1 MGTFFH
7 RPKVK
12 TNGRKSVVTTSTLH
26 KLGCKGCPLKNQ
38 SCETPKM
45 EPAGAEKP
53 LIYVL
58 GDYADKESDA
68 RGRHIYG
75 KPATLM
81 KRAIGR
87 DNLSQVRYNNVVRTK
102 PDTRKDLPK
111 EAIEACRRSVEADI
125 AKSKPF
131 AIFGFGDIPLRW
143 IIGESPSGT
152 DFSVHKWR
160 GLRMPVTVGGHS
172 CWYYCFDHPRTLV
185 NKRKVFSNRFGDRV
199 VETDEEQAFK
209 IQVSNAV
216 KDLETLPE
224 AEVVDTTTLS
234 ENITTYHGG
243 SDDLDKIKRWFDKY
257 IKNQEPI
264 AIDLE
269 TNGLRPYADN
279 AKILT
284 ISFGTDEDTIAFA
297 LDHKENKWSKKQRE
311 ELLRITYEFI
321 MQSGTKIA
329 HNLSFE
335 LEWLGHFL
343 GREVLFE
350 TDWIDTMALYYVYD
364 GRTGNQS
371 LDMTTLKF
379 LGFQLKD
386 YSTVDVAKLD
396 AYPLEDVLVYNGM
409 DVKYTHMLWPMLEDE
424 LEYMDIKGDLMMA
437 RRIHQER
444 IPALV
449 ATQLVGIP
457 TDQQSVH
464 EIQNQLQTVYDE
476 VVSKIAGLEAVIKW
490 EGAKRKSFN
499 PGSPSQV
506 VDLLKEEIGAGPITI
521 QDPKTKKDKVTT
533 GDEVLSKVQHPLA
546 SLILEYR
553 KVTKLKGTYVDPLV
567 EGGDNLHDDGM
578 IHTILNHTFTRT
590 GRLSSNSPN
599 IQNFPKRKDKW
610 IRRVVTAP
618 PGYVFVSLDYGQLE
632 ARVAAMVSQDPVFA
646 RLIRDRYDI
655 HMAWAEK
662 LAYAYPQRV
671 GGKKMLK
678 DAKAMKDFR
687 TDVKNQWTF
696 PLIYNSALRSVSG
709 NTDIPIDTLE
719 PLYNE
724 FWETFAGIK
733 EDQDRTVAAFYEKG
747 YVPMP
752 TGRRRWGPL
761 AHTEIYNTRIQGP
774 GSDIVV
780 DGMQRIAKK
789 SYELDIPDLQPRF
802 NIHDDL
808 SFMFPK
814 KKLDEY
820 SEIVI
825 GEMLRTDSFD
835 FINVPIL
842 VEMEVGPSWY
852 DLEPAGE
859 FYSDDWGY

>member
-7 RPKVK
+7 RPKASA
-12 TNGRKSVVTTSTLH
+12 NGRKSSVTTKTLH
-26 KLGCKGCPLKNQ
+26 KMGCKVCPLNNQ
-38 SCETPKM
+38 SCSTPKM
-45 EPAGAEKP
+45 DPAGAEKP

-58 GDYADKESDA
+58 GDFVDEEADD

-75 KPATLM
+75 KPSTLL
-81 KRAIGR
+81 KGSIGR
-87 DNLSQVRYNNVVRTK
+87 DMLNKVRYNNVVRTK
-102 PDTRKDLPK
+102 PSSRKDLPK
-111 EAIEACRRSVEADI
+111 EAIEACRKSVEDDI

-143 IIGESPSGT
+143 VVGESPNGS

-160 GLRMPVTVGGHS
+160 GLRMPVTVGGHT

-185 NKRKVFSNRFGDRV
+185 NKRKVYSNYYGERV

-209 IQVSNAV
+209 IQVPNAV
-216 KDLETLPE
+216 ADLDTLPP
-224 AEVVDTTTLS
+224 AEVVDTETLRDC
-234 ENITTYHGG
+234 ITTYHGG
-243 SDDLDKIKRWFDKY
+243 AGDLDKIRRWFNKY
-257 IKNQEPI
+257 IESQEPV

-269 TNGLRPYADN
+269 TNGFRPYAKN
-279 AKILT
+279 ARILT
-284 ISFGTDEDTIAFA
+284 VSIGTDEDTIAFA
-297 LDHKENKWSKKQRE
+297 LDHKENKWSKKQRD

-335 LEWLGHFL
+335 LEWLGHFF

-386 YSTVDVAKLD
+386 HSTVDVSKLD
-396 AYPLEDVLVYNGM
+396 DYPLEDVLVYNGM

-424 LEYMDIKGDLMMA
+424 LDFMDEGGDLMLA

-449 ATQLVGIP
+449 ATQLVGVP
-457 TDQQSVH
+457 TDQ
-464 EIQNQLQTVYDE
+464 
-476 VVSKIAGLEAVIKW
+476 EAVKSIQRTLQDMYDDVVHQIEQQQAIKDW
-490 EGAKRKSFN
+490 QKSTARTFN
-499 PGSPSQV
+499 PGSSQQV
-506 VDLLKEEIGAGPITI
+506 ADVLKREVGQAALTVK
-521 QDPKTKKDKVTT
+521 DKKTKKDKVTT
-533 GDEVLSKVQHPLA
+533 SDEVLSKLKHPLA
-546 SLILEYR
+546 KLVLEYR

-567 EGGDNLHDDGM
+567 EGGENLHDDGL
-578 IHTILNHTFTRT
+578 IHTIFNHTFTRT
-590 GRLSSNSPN
+590 GRLSSNAPN

-618 PGYVFVSLDYGQLE
+618 PGYVVVSLDYGQLE

-646 RLIRDRYDI
+646 QLTKERYDI

-662 LAYAYPQRV
+662 LAYAYPQRI
-671 GGKKMLK
+671 GGKKKLGDK
-678 DAKAMKDFR
+678 DAMKDFR

-696 PLIYNSALRSVSG
+696 PLIYNSALRSVSRDTG
-709 NTDIPIDTLE
+709 IPEDVLE

-724 FWETFAGIK
+724 FWDTFAGIK
-733 EDQDRTVAAFYEKG
+733 EDQKRTVNTFYAKG

-780 DGMQRIAKK
+780 DGMQRIAAK
-789 SYELDIPDLQPRF
+789 SYEMDIPDLQPRF

-808 SFMFPK
+808 TFMFPK

-842 VEMEVGPSWY
+842 VEMEVGSSWY
-852 DLEPAGE
+852 DLESAGE
-859 FYSDDWGY
+859 FYSDDWGL